1 MQETS
6 PDRHE
11 LLEYELFVACGFKAS
26 LYDNVLPIIILLA
39 IGAAIW
45 LILCFKDLICC
56 CCCSRKR
63 HKAHGSNLLIRI
75 LYECF
80 FEITLCLLISHVI
93 AEQTKSLEL
102 KLGLLV
108 LAALLPAFMCILCC
122 RFGPYIHNSYEPRSL
137 AKSFWA
143 FRPLREEHLLAIN
156 EQ

>member
-1 MQETS
+1 M
-6 PDRHE
+6 
-11 LLEYELFVACGFKAS
+11 ACGFKAS

-56 CCCSRKR
+56 CISRKR

-93 AEQTKSLEL
+93 ANETKSLEL
-102 KLGLLV
+102 KLCLLV
-108 LAALLPAFMCILCC
+108 LAALLPALMCLLCY
-122 RFGPYIHNSYEPRSL
+122 RFGPYIQNSYEPRSL
-137 AKSFWA
+137 VKSFWEY
-143 FRPLREEHLLAIN
+143 RPLR
-156 EQ
+156 

>member
-1 MQETS
+1 M
-6 PDRHE
+6 
-11 LLEYELFVACGFKAS
+11 ACGFKAS

-56 CCCSRKR
+56 CISRKR

-80 FEITLCLLISHVI
+80 FEIILCLLISHVI
-93 AEQTKSLEL
+93 ADQNDSITSPQTSSASQQEL
-102 KLGLLV
+102 KLFLLV
-108 LAALLPAFMCILCC
+108 LSALLPAFVCLLCY
-122 RFGPYIHNSYEPRSL
+122 RFGPYIHNSYEKRSL

-143 FRPLREEHLLAIN
+143 FRPLR
-156 EQ
+156 